1 MKCRFCGGETKIMQ
15 TLLDDRDNTV
25 YRRRKCLKCD
35 KLNYTFEMT
44 EELEENEI
52 KHIMYKLR
60 EAKYERKPTKREID
74 ERDKRLKEEFR
85 RFLGGD
91 F

>member
-15 TLLDDRDNTV
+15 TILDDSDNTV
-25 YRRRKCLKCD
+25 YRRRKCLECE
-35 KLNYTFEMT
+35 KLIYTFEMA
-44 EELEENEI
+44 EDLEENEI

-60 EAKYERKPTKREID
+60 EAKYERKPVKRELD

-85 RFLGGD
+85 RLLRG
-91 F
+91 

>member
-1 MKCRFCGGETKIMQ
+1 MICKYCGGETKVMQ
-15 TLLDDRDNTV
+15 TNLDDSDNTV
-25 YRRRKCLKCD
+25 YRRRKCLQCD
-35 KLNYTFEMT
+35 KLIYTFEMA

-60 EAKYERKPTKREID
+60 EAKYERKPVKRELD

-85 RFLGGD
+85 SLLRG
-91 F
+91 

>member
-1 MKCRFCGGETKIMQ
+1 MKCRFCGGETKVMQ
-15 TLLDDRDNTV
+15 TNLDDSDNTV
-25 YRRRKCLKCD
+25 YRRRKCLQCD
-35 KLNYTFEMT
+35 KLIYTFEMA

-60 EAKYERKPTKREID
+60 EAKYERKPVKRELD

-85 RFLGGD
+85 RLLRG
-91 F
+91 